1 MEKKITLDRKEIT
14 ENGTIQFRE
23 RIDIIEEGKII
34 STTYH
39 RYCIAPTDNYS
50 DKSDEVKALC
60 DFVFTDDIKEKYKA
74 SIEV

>member
-1 MEKKITLDRKEIT
+1 MEKKITLDRKEIL
-14 ENGTIQFRE
+14 ENGIIQFRE
-23 RIDIIEEGKII
+23 RTDIIEEDKII

-39 RYCIAPTDNYS
+39 RYCITPVDNYS

-60 DFVFTDDIKEKYKA
+60 DFIFTNEVKEKYKA